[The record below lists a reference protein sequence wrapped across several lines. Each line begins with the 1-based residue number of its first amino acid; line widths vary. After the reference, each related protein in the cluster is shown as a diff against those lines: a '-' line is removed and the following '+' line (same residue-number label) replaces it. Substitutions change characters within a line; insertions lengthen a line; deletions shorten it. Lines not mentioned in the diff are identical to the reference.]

1 MSVFSAEISWERGD
15 ARFLDNRY
23 SRGHHWSFDGG
34 ATIPA
39 SSSPHV
45 VPVPYSIAENIDPEE
60 AFVAAL
66 SSCHM
71 LFFLSLAA
79 KAGFVVD
86 RYSDKT
92 EGVMEAVEGAMQI
105 TTVTLNPRVSYTGA
119 TPAEAVEA
127 ELHHHAHAR
136 CFIANSVKTK
146 IVIKLIG

>member
-1 MSVFSAEISWERGD
+1 MSLFCAEISWQRGE

-39 SSSPHV
+39 SSSPQV
-45 VPVPYSIAENIDPEE
+45 VPLPYSIAENVDPEE

-86 RYSDKT
+86 SYVDNAEGMMGSV
-92 EGVMEAVEGAMQI
+92 EGVMQVAS
-105 TTVTLNPRVSYTGA
+105 VTLNPRSIYSG
-119 TPAEAVEA
+119 TPPDLAKEA
-127 ELHHHAHAR
+127 ELHHRAHAL

-146 IVIKLIG
+146 IEIKLVD